1 MAIDDAAEQLEKER
15 TSAGRLAEV
24 RAADRR
30 RALAEQQSQNEG
42 RNRAPDLYNDRPAE
56 LLEQEY
62 GQPTGAPAGEEEDQ
76 EESDENENREEP
88 GKEPQKKG
96 NWADRFGPQMAS
108 QNFAKDKGAQMVALQ
123 RAAAKKRQVL
133 IKQSEKRSGE
143 LTKKIKNE
151 QGKIDTQRK
160 NRILGCLL
168 WFIPVLGWIA
178 KVFQRIL
185 TAKSRVEAIKAKAE
199 IPVLKRKLDA
209 EKNNLQSA
217 LKKQQQQMAQQ
228 MRKQK

>member
-1 MAIDDAAEQLEKER
+1 MAIDNAAEQLEKEQ
-15 TSAGRLAEV
+15 TAAGRLAEV

-42 RNRAPDLYNDRPAE
+42 RNRAPDLYNDKPAE

-62 GQPTGAPAGEEEDQ
+62 GQPTGESTTEEEDR
-76 EESDENENREEP
+76 EEPDEGEDREEP

-96 NWADRFGPQMAS
+96 NWADRFGPQVAS
-108 QNFAKDKGAQMVALQ
+108 KNFAKDRGAQMVALQ
-123 RAAAKKRQVL
+123 RAAAKKQQIL
-133 IKQSEKRSGE
+133 IKQSEKRTGE
-143 LTKKIKNE
+143 LTKKIKGK
-151 QGKIDTQRK
+151 QGKIDAQKK
-160 NRILGCLL
+160 NKILGCLL
-168 WFIPVLGWIA
+168 WFIPVLGWFA

-199 IPVLKRKLDA
+199 IPVLQRKLDA
-209 EKNNLQSA
+209 EKNHLRSA
-217 LKKQQQQMAQQ
+217 LKKQQQQIAQQ